1 MTPKQKMKKPIF
13 TNKAPEALGPYS
25 QAIQWGD
32 VVFISGQIPLIP
44 STGELNDASFSDQA
58 NQVIDNIEAI
68 CIEAGASLDHI
79 LKLTIFL
86 TNLEKF
92 DVQMESDQSK
102 LYKLIWL
109 RTIASQMNDA
119 LLERTT
125 LKIKSDVYKNE
136 FVKYIFIITVII
148 WMLYISQEILNNTK
162 TIFNINT
169 NLINIF
175 TIFFQKF

>member
-1 MTPKQKMKKPIF
+1 MIPKQKMKKPIF

-58 NQVIDNIEAI
+58 NQVIDNLEAI

-92 DVQMESDQSK
+92 DVVNKIMERRFSEPFPARATVEISK
-102 LYKLIWL
+102 LPKGVEIE
-109 RTIASQMNDA
+109 MDA
-119 LLERTT
+119 
-125 LKIKSDVYKNE
+125 
-136 FVKYIFIITVII
+136 
-148 WMLYISQEILNNTK
+148 ILS
-162 TIFNINT
+162 I
-169 NLINIF
+169 
-175 TIFFQKF
+175 QA